1 MGATYS
7 CANKMS
13 DDNEREVYHE
23 RQVKE
28 LCALHALNNLFQ
40 DQKAFSKKDLDEICV
55 RLSPDHFINPHRS
68 MLGLGN
74 YDVNVLMAAIQTKKC
89 ETIWFDKRKN
99 IKCLLPENIQGFI
112 LNTPSEC
119 KWGLLHFPFK
129 RKHWIAVRK
138 IEDIYYNLDS
148 KLDSPEPIGDKESLF
163 SFLHRE
169 LENGEKE
176 LLIVVSQDVE
186 CAGTWRRDSDSVTA
200 TVSNGN
206 NVHDST
212 TSKAILQ
219 PLDDL

>member
-1 MGATYS
+1 L
-7 CANKMS
+7 
-13 DDNEREVYHE
+13 
-23 RQVKE
+23 QVS
-28 LCALHALNNLFQ
+28 F
-40 DQKAFSKKDLDEICV
+40 FGFFFYF
-55 RLSPDHFINPHRS
+55 R
-68 MLGLGN
+68 
-74 YDVNVLMAAIQTKKC
+74 
-89 ETIWFDKRKN
+89 N

-138 IEDIYYNLDS
+138 IEEVYYNLDS

-169 LENGEKE
+169 LQNGEKE
-176 LLIVVSQDVE
+176 LLIVVSKEVDRE
-186 CAGTWRRDSDSVTA
+186 GAWRRDDDSETPI
-200 TVSNGN
+200 VSNGN
-206 NVHDST
+206 NAA

>member
-1 MGATYS
+1 MILQTE
-7 CANKMS
+7 KVFQLS
-13 DDNEREVYHE
+13 DCGFFTFFR
-23 RQVKE
+23 
-28 LCALHALNNLFQ
+28 
-40 DQKAFSKKDLDEICV
+40 
-55 RLSPDHFINPHRS
+55 
-68 MLGLGN
+68 
-74 YDVNVLMAAIQTKKC
+74 
-89 ETIWFDKRKN
+89 N

-219 PLDDL
+219 PLDDLQPETFSLAHVVFCYHFYIRV